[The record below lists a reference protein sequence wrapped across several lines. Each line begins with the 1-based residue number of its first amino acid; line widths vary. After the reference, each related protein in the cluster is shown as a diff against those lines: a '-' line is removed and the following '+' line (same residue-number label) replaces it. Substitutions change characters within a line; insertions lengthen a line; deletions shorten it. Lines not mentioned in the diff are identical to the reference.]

1 MADGSEIS
9 VQSLHQ
15 LEAVYDTLVNCGNI
29 IATKS
34 DNLESLKRDLSR
46 VWEDEKGD
54 EFGDVINALL
64 GLNDEALKQL
74 KQECDKLWAYIEKL
88 RIALGVEVKQ

>member
-1 MADGSEIS
+1 MADANEIS
-9 VQSLHQ
+9 IDKLQQ
-15 LEAVYDTLVNCGNI
+15 LEAVYETLVNCGNV

-34 DNLESLKRDLSR
+34 DDLELLKRELSR
-46 VWEDEKGD
+46 VWEDEKGG